1 MAARGPELQLGVAL
15 GLERNHEAVIIFV
28 DGEARHYLRV
38 TAIEPFGQPHDRSQQ
53 PDDGAMLARESPEP
67 LV

>member
-1 MAARGPELQLGVAL
+1 MAARGPELQLGVAF

-28 DGEARHYLRV
+28 DRESRHHLRV
-38 TAIEPFGQPHDRSQQ
+38 TAIEPFGQPHDRPQQ